1 MINKEN
7 TDLLLF
13 LITLVVTPI
22 FCLRLYRHPLFNQK
36 KGFIMYLS
44 FLAMYPLINMIGH
57 IVAISIFTYLSIQ
70 DGTFIY
76 TFRTYSLQLYG
87 VVFALINGYTLAC
100 IKQLSRGN
108 WHLYKSIVRM
118 NGLQIVLIFPSFFL
132 NPLALLPTAASLLI
146 IISLAVAKRKSE
158 KQEKYNQIYKPTP
171 VEIA

>member
-1 MINKEN
+1 MINKEY
-7 TDLLLF
+7 TDLFLL
-13 LITLVVTPI
+13 LITLVATPI

-70 DGTFIY
+70 DGTFVY
-76 TFRTYSLQLYG
+76 TFHTYSLLLYG
-87 VVFALINGYTLAC
+87 VLFLLINGYTLSG

-108 WHLYKSIVRM
+108 WHLYKSVVRM

-146 IISLAVAKRKSE
+146 IISLAVAKRKRE
-158 KQEKYNQIYKPTP
+158 KQESHNQIYQRSA
-171 VEIA
+171 VEIV